1 MGSQTS
7 LLENVGRVK
16 TPTSKFAC
24 LTYHVIGD
32 RTDQYSVTE
41 QEARKHLGFLRG
53 LEFVVDG
60 FEQLESR
67 LLQNGSWPSRYV
79 VLTFDDGHES
89 AIRAADLLEEY
100 EFKATFFLT
109 RDRSHG
115 QPGFIRTR
123 HIQELRRRG
132 FSIGTH
138 GTSHHKLTFM
148 SSEACIREL
157 SESKEWLE
165 DVVGEQ
171 VRYMAAPGGFINSRV
186 SNMARERGYVLIGTC
201 REWMN
206 HTGKMALPC
215 EVSRVNVRRQFS
227 AAIFRRAVT
236 GRIGF
241 YLSRQLRA
249 AALAIPKQLLRD

>member
-1 MGSQTS
+1 MGSQIP
-7 LLENVGRVK
+7 LVQNVGEVSM
-16 TPTSKFAC
+16 PTAKFAC

-32 RTDQYSVTE
+32 GTDQYRVTE
-41 QEARKHLGFLRG
+41 QEARKHLSLLRG

-67 LLQNGSWPSRYV
+67 LLQNGRWPSRYV

-89 AIRAADLLEEY
+89 AMQAADLLEEY
-100 EFKATFFLT
+100 QFKATFFLT

-115 QPGFIRTR
+115 ELGFIRAR

-148 SSEACIREL
+148 SSEDCIREL
-157 SESKEWLE
+157 GESKEWLE

-186 SNMARERGYVLIGTC
+186 SSMAQESGYVLIGTC

-206 HTGKMALPC
+206 HTGTMVLPC
-215 EVSRVNVRRQFS
+215 EVSRVNVRRHFS
-227 AAIFRRAVT
+227 VAVFRRIVS
-236 GRIGF
+236 GSIGF

-249 AALAIPKQLLRD
+249 GALAIPKQLLRD